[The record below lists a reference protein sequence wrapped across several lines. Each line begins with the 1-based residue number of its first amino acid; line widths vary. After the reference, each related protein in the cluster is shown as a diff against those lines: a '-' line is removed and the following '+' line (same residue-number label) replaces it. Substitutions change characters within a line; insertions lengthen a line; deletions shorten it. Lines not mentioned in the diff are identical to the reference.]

1 VRRALKK
8 PVPADLSYFNARV
21 RSMRGEIMRKAD
33 YEPLMRLDSAG
44 ALSEKLKATRYG
56 PFIEAASSRYADPLE
71 ALSSALLSA
80 LSGSLGQLWK
90 IAPEGT
96 RPLIKAVLSNWEVFD
111 LKTIVRGLSRGVKRE
126 EIKAALIPAGEFD
139 MASLATLLS
148 SKDVFDLV
156 GFLDTWGSP
165 YAAVLRP
172 GLKEYQRN
180 GRIIEMELSADLRTN
195 RLFMESLSAGFF
207 DGRVMREWLALRTD
221 LRNALTLLKIA
232 GEGYAAEAASGFFI
246 EGGYRLKRPEFTRL
260 AGLKTKEELLAALK
274 DTGGSVVRSVLETA
288 GADSALME
296 EAAED
301 AIKERLRTLSIVDPL
316 SIALPASYIYMK
328 VREIK
333 NLRLLSRG
341 VAFGIPT
348 EELRRLLFYPV

>member
-1 VRRALKK
+1 
-8 PVPADLSYFNARV
+8 
-21 RSMRGEIMRKAD
+21 MRGEIMRKAD